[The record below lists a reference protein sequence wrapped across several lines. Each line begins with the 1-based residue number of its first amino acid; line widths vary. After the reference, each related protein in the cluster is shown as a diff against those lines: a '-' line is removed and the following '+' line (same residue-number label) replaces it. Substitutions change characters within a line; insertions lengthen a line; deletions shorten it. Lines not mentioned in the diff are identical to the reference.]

1 MVEERQIDMTKEE
14 ISNPL
19 VSEDGRSGQEYLT
32 FRLAE
37 ENYGVDIHRVQEIR
51 GWEAVTRIP
60 NTPEYVKGVLNLRGA
75 IVPVIDTRQRL
86 GMPVVEYSK
95 ETVVIVVRVI
105 DAIRE
110 RVMGMVVDAVS
121 DVFSA
126 VSETLRETPKL
137 GTNIAVEY
145 LTAVADVDDKM
156 VMLLDVDKLM
166 RQDAAQETGGVNIV

>member
-1 MVEERQIDMTKEE
+1 MAEERLIDMTTEE
-14 ISNPL
+14 GSGSL
-19 VSEDGRSGQEYLT
+19 ASEERLAGQEYLT

-86 GMPVVEYSK
+86 GMSTVEYRK
-95 ETVVIVVRVI
+95 ETVVIVVKVI

-121 DVFSA
+121 DVFTA
-126 VSETLRETPKL
+126 VPGNLRKTPKL
-137 GTNIAVEY
+137 GANIAVEY
-145 LTAVADVDDKM
+145 LTAVADVGEKM

-166 RQDAAQETGGVNIV
+166 SRDVVREPEV